1 LGAVCAKQV
10 GHWQTEESLWRHVTT
25 ESPRQLRPQIQLAR
39 AVEPGECLRLLEP
52 WEQRLP
58 DEYAI
63 PAEMGRCALQ
73 MGDAPRALRHFGRA
87 LALRPNDVA
96 AKQNRDAALKALG
109 IAVR

>member
-1 LGAVCAKQV
+1 
-10 GHWQTEESLWRHVTT
+10 
-25 ESPRQLRPQIQLAR
+25 
-39 AVEPGECLRLLEP
+39 
-52 WEQRLP
+52 
-58 DEYAI
+58 
-63 PAEMGRCALQ
+63 